1 MVMPMDLLFSNKAFD
16 AETTHLLGST
26 FDAAWERAKASDSLP
41 ADKEHVRSMRE
52 LLAKF
57 IIAMVDQGE
66 KDPKRLIDDA
76 LLRLRIILRHD
87 AGVDEASNSN
97 EVQNGQ
103 VLPDLAP
110 TAGLRF
116 VRFR

>member
-1 MVMPMDLLFSNKAFD
+1 MPMDLLLANKAFD

-26 FDAAWERAKASDSLP
+26 FDAAWERAQASDSLP
-41 ADKEHVRSMRE
+41 TDKGHVRSMRE

-57 IIAMVDQGE
+57 IIAMVEQGE

-87 AGVDEASNSN
+87 AGVDEASKNSKAQN
-97 EVQNGQ
+97 EQ
-103 VLPDLAP
+103 VLPDLPP
-110 TAGLRF
+110 TAGLRSA
-116 VRFR
+116 R